1 MEYSDV
7 EILFVEDNLDDA
19 RLTMRALKKK
29 NLANNILHLKN
40 GEEAIDYLF
49 AKGIY
54 ADRNKTDHPKLILL
68 DLKMPKINGLEV
80 LEAIKADPLTQTI
93 PVVVLTSS
101 QEDPD
106 IRRCYALGVN
116 SYIVKPVNFE
126 NFFDAVTKLGVY
138 WLMVNKG
145 PA

>member
-19 RLTMRALKKK
+19 RLTIRALKKK